1 MSKLFCDQEGK
12 SYFETVN
19 KNIKEEIEA
28 LPENQLLASSEDE
41 IIDYIF
47 SKYEIIPLQIYEDRM
62 FAQHEDTKVIYRAYE
77 YKEEYDGLKFN
88 VRLPFTGDSQ
98 LWYIRP
104 STWTTTFPEGS
115 IQSDKE
121 GRDILVFDVVV
132 MLDQDPN
139 TSNKHIE
146 DNLKSIR
153 FYLDQ
158 QRGDVERFNNNIKN
172 IAKGA
177 INFRKRKLKKKA
189 AVIDAFKISLR
200 KSAEA
205 PDISLIP
212 VKRKLIKP
220 LPPVPD
226 QPTEYGI
233 SEDDYEQVLKV
244 IRHQGRSFEITPATY
259 AVHDEEDLRNIIVGH
274 LNLYFPGTSG
284 ETFRKRGK
292 TDILIEDANRQRAAF
307 VAECKVWRGPS
318 ELNEAIDQL
327 LGYLTWRDCKTAI
340 IIFNKTVSG
349 FTTIQKKMPT
359 IFESHSNYK
368 RTISTRQAGE
378 WRFICCSKEDIERDV
393 TVHVFLFNLYV

>member
-1 MSKLFCDQEGK
+1 MSELFYQQEGGG
-12 SYFETVN
+12 YFETV
-19 KNIKEEIEA
+19 KASIKDEIQA
-28 LPENQLLASSEDE
+28 LPENQLVASSEEE

-47 SKYEIIPLQIYEDRM
+47 SKYEIIPLQIYEDKM

-88 VRLPFTGDSQ
+88 VRLPFTGDAE
-98 LWYIRP
+98 LWYTRP

-121 GRDILVFDVVV
+121 GRGVLVFDVVV

-146 DNLKSIR
+146 ENLKSIR
-153 FYLDQ
+153 FYLDK

-172 IAKGA
+172 IAGEP
-177 INFRKRKLKKKA
+177 INVRKSNLEKKA

-220 LPPVPD
+220 LSPVPD
-226 QPTEYGI
+226 QRTEYGI

-259 AVHDEEDLRNIIVGH
+259 AVHDEEDLRNILVGH

-284 ETFRKRGK
+284 ETFRKSGK
-292 TDILIEDANRQRAAF
+292 TDILIEDVSHERAAF

-340 IIFNKTVSG
+340 IIFNKAVSG
-349 FTTIQKKMPT
+349 FTTIQMKIPT
-359 IFESHSNYK
+359 IFESHSKYG
-368 RTISTRQAGE
+368 RTINAGQAGE
-378 WRFICCSKEDIERDV
+378 WRFICCAKEDLEREV
-393 TVHVFLFNLYV
+393 TVHVFLFNVYV